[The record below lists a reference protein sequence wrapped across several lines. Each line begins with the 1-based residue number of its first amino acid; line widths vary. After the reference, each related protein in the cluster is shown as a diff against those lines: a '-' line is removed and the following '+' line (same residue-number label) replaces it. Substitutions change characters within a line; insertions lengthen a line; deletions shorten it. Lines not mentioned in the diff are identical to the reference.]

1 MLPYDFQVM
10 YFFKR
15 IFHLVFS
22 QPIVTEFRSLRT
34 KWLWLKRQHV
44 TVLPNPSSHSGG
56 DYSYCYTKE
65 LHESLFGS
73 FLSPSND
80 TNRHLLFGSGEFFT
94 LLFWLIVDR
103 RDFGLYTREMKSDS
117 FVSLEYS
124 SSLQLIPGHNVL
136 EHGLKYFLKPSRNCS
151 LQMLYKIG
159 LLALL
164 QYNMTTDMTRI
175 MG

>member
-1 MLPYDFQVM
+1 M
-10 YFFKR
+10 
-15 IFHLVFS
+15 
-22 QPIVTEFRSLRT
+22 
-34 KWLWLKRQHV
+34 
-44 TVLPNPSSHSGG
+44 LPNPSSHSGG
-56 DYSYCYTKE
+56 HYPCCHTSE
-65 LHESLFGS
+65 LHESSFGS

-80 TNRHLLFGSGEFFT
+80 TNTNLPFGSGEFLT

-103 RDFGLYTREMKSDS
+103 RDFGLYTSEMTSDS

-124 SSLQLIPGHNVL
+124 SSLQFMPGHNVL

-164 QYNMTTDMTRI
+164 QYNITTEMTRI
-175 MG
+175 IG